1 MKRDFLWGAALSNV
15 QAEGA
20 YLEDGKG
27 LNVYDTLVV
36 TPEKGIVPMF
46 CDTAV
51 AADHY
56 HHYKEDIALFAE
68 MGFKAYR
75 MSISWARI
83 FPHGDDAMPNPK
95 GIQFYHDV
103 FAELKKYA
111 IEPIVTI
118 SHSDIPLAVGTRYH
132 GWVNKQ
138 VIDLYV
144 V

>member
-36 TPEKGIVPMF
+36 TPEKGIAPMF

-56 HHYKEDIALFAE
+56 HHYKEDIDLMAE

-75 MSISWARI
+75 FFCCM
-83 FPHGDDAMPNPK
+83 
-95 GIQFYHDV
+95 
-103 FAELKKYA
+103 
-111 IEPIVTI
+111 VTY
-118 SHSDIPLAVGTRYH
+118 SPFG
-132 GWVNKQ
+132 G
-138 VIDLYV
+138 
-144 V
+144 

>member
-36 TPEKGIVPMF
+36 TPEKGIAPMF

-56 HHYKEDIALFAE
+56 HHYKEDITLKV
-68 MGFKAYR
+68 MKKKR
-75 MSISWARI
+75 MKRAWISMNPWSII
-83 FPHGDDAMPNPK
+83 F
-95 GIQFYHDV
+95 
-103 FAELKKYA
+103 
-111 IEPIVTI
+111 
-118 SHSDIPLAVGTRYH
+118 
-132 GWVNKQ
+132 
-138 VIDLYV
+138 
-144 V
+144 

>member
-51 AADHY
+51 GLIIIIIIR
-56 HHYKEDIALFAE
+56 KIL
-68 MGFKAYR
+68 
-75 MSISWARI
+75 I
-83 FPHGDDAMPNPK
+83 
-95 GIQFYHDV
+95 
-103 FAELKKYA
+103 
-111 IEPIVTI
+111 
-118 SHSDIPLAVGTRYH
+118 
-132 GWVNKQ
+132 
-138 VIDLYV
+138 
-144 V
+144 